1 MKKKIIFLLTILILA
16 TACSSNNFKKINL
29 NELQKKLEAKETFIL
44 YLTDESDDVKTFNK
58 TIEKVAKNNNLTV
71 FYLNTLKLKDN
82 DLEKLKELFTYEDTN
97 FISFIKNGEEETV
110 LSRISDTFIGEK
122 KLTQEF
128 INQGYIKEKNKQE

>member
-44 YLTDESDDVKTFNK
+44 YLTDESDDVKVLKNTL
-58 TIEKVAKNNNLTV
+58 EKVAKNNNLTV